1 MGSFDIPQPL
11 IPQIIAQ
18 HGRWQAGKPAL
29 VLGERQLTWRE
40 FDAAT
45 NQVANGLLAI
55 GLTPGARIAVL
66 MSNSIEMATLLFGA
80 GKAGVSVV
88 PLNCSIND
96 AAVAAMIADSGAAA
110 IAASGEYCVR
120 IDALRAQGKVPASLL
135 RIGVE
140 ALPDWHDFDGLF
152 LEQSTQPAPVAVGP
166 DSECNIIYSSGTTGL
181 PKGIVHGHQCRMHW
195 ASDLALA
202 LRYDSSAVT
211 LCSLGLYSNIS
222 WVAMLSTIL
231 VGGTL
236 VIMREFTP
244 RLVFEH
250 IERYRVTHGAF
261 VPVQFQRMLDYGD
274 RSHDVASLVA
284 IMCCGSPL
292 APPTKRGIRDRL
304 GCAVIELYGL
314 TEGIITT
321 LAPED
326 FERHIESVGKPI
338 AGQDLKIIGED
349 DREVPCGQ
357 TGEIVGFGRLVMEGY
372 HNRPDA
378 TAEATWVDPEGR
390 RWLRTGDIGRL
401 DAAGF
406 LHIVDR
412 KKDMILSGG
421 QNIFPA
427 DIEAIMREHPAIQEV
442 AVVGVSSD
450 QWGESPLAVVVLHG
464 AGSAEE
470 LMLFTNARVGRQQR
484 ISGVVFRESLPRN
497 PNGKILKRE
506 LRRELART

>member
-1 MGSFDIPQPL
+1 MGSFDVPQPL
-11 IPQIIAQ
+11 IPHIIAQ
-18 HGRWQAGKPAL
+18 HGRWQADKPAL
-29 VLGERQLTWRE
+29 ILGERQLNWGE

-45 NQVANGLLAI
+45 NRIANGLLAL
-55 GLTPGARIAVL
+55 GLAPGARIAVL
-66 MSNSIEMATLLFGA
+66 MSNSIEMAVLLFGA
-80 GKAGVSVV
+80 GKAGISAV

-96 AAVAAMIADSGAAA
+96 AAVIAMLADSGAAA
-110 IAASGEYCVR
+110 IGASGEYCLR

-135 RIGVE
+135 RIGVD
-140 ALPDWHDFDGLF
+140 APPDWHELGGLF
-152 LEQSTQPAPVAVGP
+152 PAQSSQPAPVVVGP

-181 PKGIVHGHQCRMHW
+181 PKGIVHSHRCRMHW
-195 ASDLALA
+195 ASDLAIA
-202 LRYDSSAVT
+202 LRYHGNAVT

-244 RLVFEH
+244 RSVFEH
-250 IERYRVTHGAF
+250 IERHRVTHGGF
-261 VPVQFQRMLDYGD
+261 VPVQFQRMLEYRDH
-274 RSHDVASLVA
+274 SHDVASLDT

-292 APPTKRGIRDRL
+292 VPAIKRGIRDRL
-304 GCAVIELYGL
+304 ACDVIELYGL

-338 AGQDLKIIGED
+338 AGQDLKIIGDD
-349 DREVPCGQ
+349 DREVACGHS
-357 TGEIVGFGRLVMEGY
+357 GEIVGFGRLVMEGY
-372 HNRPDA
+372 HNRPEA
-378 TAEATWVDPEGR
+378 TAEATWVDPTGR

-401 DAAGF
+401 DAEGF
-406 LHIVDR
+406 LYIVDR

-427 DIEAIMREHPAIQEV
+427 DIEAIMREHPAIREV
-442 AVVGVSSD
+442 AVVGVSSA
-450 QWGESPLAVVVLHG
+450 QWGESPLAVVVACG
-464 AGSAEE
+464 ASSAEE
-470 LMLFTNARVGRQQR
+470 LMRFTNARVGRQQK

-506 LRRELART
+506 LRRELAQL